1 MKLAV
6 AVAVASLVMVAARLL
21 RGRMVLMVAL
31 NRAELTSEM
40 RSAACIASGARRPT
54 TTAVASWSC

>member
-1 MKLAV
+1 MKV
-6 AVAVASLVMVAARLL
+6 AVAVASLVMVVAQLL
-21 RGRMVLMVAL
+21 RGRMVLVVVL
-31 NRAELTSEM
+31 YRAELTSEM